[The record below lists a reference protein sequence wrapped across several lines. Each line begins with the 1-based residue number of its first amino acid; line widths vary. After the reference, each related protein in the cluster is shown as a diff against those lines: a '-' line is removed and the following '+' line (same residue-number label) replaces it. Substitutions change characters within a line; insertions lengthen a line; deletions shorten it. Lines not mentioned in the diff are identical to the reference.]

1 MGKASASAKA
11 TPAKPTKKGSSAKA
25 SAVKPGKKGA
35 TEKSSGLSE
44 RKLAAIKEH
53 DEESTLEFK
62 MKLLMKAEDDD
73 EFKRVFD
80 GLTAN
85 ESQTIWKKFEK
96 CRLAQGANQQYD
108 MSTRGTGA
116 RSKKLALLKA
126 FLKDGMTT
134 KGKCYRTCIS
144 EVSVENSSGYD
155 STWSP
160 LQAMITKYG
169 AQELKARVAAGTI
182 KCRKNPKDRWG
193 DRGRY
198 RREEGESER
207 LSERERERERE
218 RESARAQGL
227 IFEALVQ
234 GPKPLLRAS
243 ASRPLFRAFIEPLLR
258 PLVEALAQGPRER
271 DIEERGGD
279 REREI
284 RREGMRER

>member
-11 TPAKPTKKGSSAKA
+11 TSAKPTKKGSS
-25 SAVKPGKKGA
+25 
-35 TEKSSGLSE
+35 GLSKN
-44 RKLAAIKEH
+44 KLAAIKDH
-53 DEESTLEFK
+53 DEESTLDFK
-62 MKLLMKAEDDD
+62 MQLLVKAEDDD

-80 GLTAN
+80 GLSPN

-116 RSKKLALLKA
+116 RSKTLALLKA

-160 LQAMITKYG
+160 LQAMLTKYG

-182 KCRKNPKDRWG
+182 KCRKNPKDSWG
-193 DRGRY
+193 DRG
-198 RREEGESER
+198 G
-207 LSERERERERE
+207 
-218 RESARAQGL
+218 
-227 IFEALVQ
+227 
-234 GPKPLLRAS
+234 
-243 ASRPLFRAFIEPLLR
+243 
-258 PLVEALAQGPRER
+258 
-271 DIEERGGD
+271 
-279 REREI
+279 
-284 RREGMRER
+284 